1 MISMDLS
8 EKRIFRFCERTTPCF
23 IWRKRIE
30 REKKK
35 ERKRSF
41 VYTLFEKTIDNSF
54 TLRYFKRTALD
65 EKDESTFH

>member
-35 ERKRSF
+35 EKERE
-41 VYTLFEKTIDNSF
+41 VLF
-54 TLRYFKRTALD
+54 TLSSKRQ
-65 EKDESTFH
+65 